1 MILLAQCDTLK
12 KEAKKAIIMHLEDFK
27 SDDTWRVFRIM
38 AEFIEGFE
46 ILSRAGKAVSIF
58 GSSRTKS
65 GDKYYKMAEE
75 LAGMLVKEG
84 YAIISGGG
92 SGIME
97 AANKGAFNAGGESI
111 GLNIEIPREQKPN
124 KFIKTLLNFRYF
136 FCRKVMF
143 VKYAS
148 AYVVFPGGYGT
159 MDEFF
164 EAITL
169 IQTKRINSFP
179 VILVGAEYWKELVG
193 WINVELINR
202 KYISKKDKNLFS
214 VADTSQEA
222 IEVIRDFY
230 KKNTYAPV

>member
-1 MILLAQCDTLK
+1 
-12 KEAKKAIIMHLEDFK
+12 MHIENFK

-46 ILSRAGKAVSIF
+46 ILSRVGKAVSIF
-58 GSSRTKS
+58 GSSRVKP
-65 GDKYYKMAEE
+65 DDRYYKMAEE
-75 LAGMLVKEG
+75 LAEILVKEG

-92 SGIME
+92 PGIME
-97 AANKGAFNAGGESI
+97 AANKGAFKAGGESI

-124 KFIKTLLNFRYF
+124 KFVKTLLNFRYF

-164 EAITL
+164 EALTL
-169 IQTKRINSFP
+169 IQTKRIKSFP
-179 VILVGAEYWKELVG
+179 VILVGGEYWRELVE
-193 WINVELINR
+193 WINGDLVKR
-202 KYISKKDKNLFS
+202 RYISQKDTNIFH
-214 VADTSQEA
+214 VADTSQEVVR
-222 IEVIRDFY
+222 VIKNFY
-230 KKNTYAPV
+230 KK